1 MMAGV
6 ADVLQQS
13 LTPRAIGSLGRSLG
27 VSSSDTRRLVGAAM
41 PVILERLDQNARRGG
56 ATGIA
61 RAVIRDHDVS
71 RVDTTAAFLAGG
83 FRKGPSL
90 AILGHIFGD
99 ELDSAI
105 ASVAKRSRLS
115 PTVVKL
121 GFAALAPLA
130 MGAVTKAAVGVVSA
144 VAGVKLLEVAT
155 DQVRSGRAQ
164 RTAGRMHRFLDTDDD
179 GKVLDDLGQ
188 ATVRGLRRG
197 GRRVAAT
204 ARFMARD
211 RSEHHKAS

>member
-1 MMAGV
+1 MARVGG
-6 ADVLQQS
+6 VLQQS
-13 LTPRAIGSLGRSLG
+13 LSPRAIGSLGRSLG
-27 VSSSDTRRLVGAAM
+27 ISSSDTRRLVGTAM
-41 PVILERLDQNARRGG
+41 PVILKRLDQNAHRGG
-56 ATGIA
+56 AADLAWAVA
-61 RAVIRDHDVS
+61 RDQDGS
-71 RVDTTAAFLAGG
+71 RVDTATAAFLAGG

-105 ASVAKRSRLS
+105 ASVAERTRLS

-130 MGAVTKAAVGVVSA
+130 MGTVTKAAVGVASA

-155 DQVRSGRAQ
+155 DQVRSGRVQ

-211 RSEHHKAS
+211 RSEHHRAP